1 MKSEDLIYEEYS
13 NQLKFEEMLEHSS
26 KTLCVYFVN
35 ESPGLGYGVGKHL
48 EHMTILFSD
57 DDRYDFIVVEL
68 KSRQQDCCFSL
79 LNGVPYY
86 RLPFREGR
94 NELYYKAAFYYFMS
108 KFRNKENIILFFNYA
123 SQVDLAQN
131 FRSIHGIKIV
141 YIQHYMDWGIRF
153 LGNVDLFKESLCN
166 NPVAEAQF
174 LKEIRI
180 MEISDAV
187 VVSSAHSIDT
197 LVNLYHVSVSK
208 IHLVPLSVDI
218 VIPELEP
225 IDVRLKYGVTES
237 DRIILF
243 VGRLDNNKG
252 IEYLIKAFSS
262 MTYNNLKL
270 WIVGGGDIHKYL
282 KLVDNNNWNKILFWG
297 YRDRDFIN
305 EIYSITEIGIVPSYY
320 EEFGYSALEM
330 MSRGVPIIVRG
341 TSGLMDLVENG
352 KWGDVFVEDQLH
364 INALATCMENRIN
377 NPYSIRER
385 DALKIFANRKYS
397 FEFFKLNMNK
407 VLNHINF

>member
-1 MKSEDLIYEEYS
+1 MKSEDLIYEEYL
-13 NQLKFEEMLEHSS
+13 NQFRFEEMLEHSS
-26 KTLCVYFVN
+26 KALCVYFVN

-48 EHMTILFSD
+48 EHMTVLFSD
-57 DDRYDFIVVEL
+57 DNRYDFIVVEL
-68 KSRQQDCCFSL
+68 KSHQQDCCFNL

-86 RLPFREGR
+86 RLPFIEGR
-94 NELYYKAAFYYFMS
+94 NELYYKAVFYYFMS

-153 LGNVDLFKESLCN
+153 LGNVNLFKESLCN

-218 VIPELEP
+218 VTPELEP
-225 IDVRLKYGVTES
+225 IDVRLKYGVTKS

-252 IEYLIKAFSS
+252 IECLIKAFSS

-282 KLVDNNNWNKILFWG
+282 KLV
-297 YRDRDFIN
+297 
-305 EIYSITEIGIVPSYY
+305 
-320 EEFGYSALEM
+320 
-330 MSRGVPIIVRG
+330 
-341 TSGLMDLVENG
+341 
-352 KWGDVFVEDQLH
+352 
-364 INALATCMENRIN
+364 
-377 NPYSIRER
+377 
-385 DALKIFANRKYS
+385 
-397 FEFFKLNMNK
+397 
-407 VLNHINF
+407 